1 VIVKED
7 RLSGI
12 DSVTGRVPAAALVVA
27 AALLLIGLVGATPA
41 DAKGK
46 KLHACVAK
54 KGPDKGAMTFSRSG
68 KCHKGEKT
76 VSWKKKGKAGPT
88 GPTGPSGPQGP
99 SGLTGELLAT
109 ITQQTTTIETLTTQV
124 DTLITQVDAL
134 TTQLDTVNAR
144 VNGLAPQVAAL
155 CGKMSAVTS
164 RANVLRGAI
173 NGLDLNAVLTTL
185 GGALIV
191 PALPAPLSAFSCP

>member
-1 VIVKED
+1 MIVKED

-12 DSVTGRVPAAALVVA
+12 DSRTGRMAAAALVVA
-27 AALLLIGLVGATPA
+27 AALLLIGLIGATPA

-68 KCHKGEKT
+68 KCHKGEKKL
-76 VSWKKKGKAGPT
+76 SWKKKGKPGPA
-88 GPTGPSGPQGP
+88 GPSGPQGP
-99 SGLTGELLAT
+99 SGLTSELLET
-109 ITQQTTTIETLTTQV
+109 ITQQATTIQTLTTQV
-124 DTLITQVDAL
+124 DTLITQLDAL
-134 TTQLDTVNAR
+134 TTQLNTVNAR
-144 VNGLAPQVAAL
+144 VNGLTPQVAAL
-155 CGKMSAVTS
+155 CGQMSAVTS